1 VTSSVR
7 TNLDHRTDIMFD
19 IFEPLSHTNADN
31 VFVCKGYDA
40 TNHAKSI
47 EGKFYCDNHD
57 LQKTAFDT
65 WCLR

>member
-1 VTSSVR
+1 VASSVR
-7 TNLDHRTDIMFD
+7 TDLDHRTDIMFD

-47 EGKFYCDNHD
+47 EGKSYRDNRD
-57 LQKTAFDT
+57 LQKIVSDT